1 MNEQTTTK
9 ILTDAGGKLWEKS
22 INNGMLRRIYFNADL
37 VVEFIGLSVSRYNT
51 GNISG
56 ATLNGEKISNSEAGR
71 ILSGMDK
78 IYYDL
83 NDGKFHWTENYDN
96 NVSDFCK
103 MLRGLL
109 NAEPVEV

>member
-1 MNEQTTTK
+1 MNDQIIK
-9 ILTDAGGKLWEKS
+9 ILTDAGGKLWEKNS
-22 INNGMLRRIYFNADL
+22 MKRIYFSGDL
-37 VVEFIGLSVSRYNT
+37 VVEFVGLSVSRYNT

-56 ATLNGEKISNSEAGR
+56 ATLNGDAISNSEAKR
-71 ILSGMDK
+71 ILGGIDK

-109 NAEPVEV
+109 NAVELVEA